1 MWVKPSRTRVSRLIQ
16 LQEVFMLHVVA
27 LKNTSV
33 RVSSLLI
40 IKSRNV
46 CKRHWTHHCLHSEK
60 QNRGIIQSFRMQM
73 MHRTGTGV
81 SLRKRPVCF
90 CRPRPNF
97 NNTQTEN
104 AGVQVWQ
111 LLETATSEYFLFL
124 IKLYM
129 STPRKTQWLQ
139 LEKNET
145 KAEKKESGL
154 QIDADILI
162 SSFVNK
168 DSRNEIQCNAKNKKI
183 KQDLFICK
191 IQ

>member
-16 LQEVFMLHVVA
+16 LQEIFMLHVVA

-46 CKRHWTHHCLHSEK
+46 CKRHWTHHCLYSEK

-73 MHRTGTGV
+73 MHRTGTGA

-104 AGVQVWQ
+104 AGVQVWR
-111 LLETATSEYFLFL
+111 LLETAISEYFYFQLN
-124 IKLYM
+124 
-129 STPRKTQWLQ
+129 STCQHHEKHSDCSWRKMRQRL
-139 LEKNET
+139 KRRR
-145 KAEKKESGL
+145 AGY
-154 QIDADILI
+154 
-162 SSFVNK
+162 
-168 DSRNEIQCNAKNKKI
+168 R
-183 KQDLFICK
+183 
-191 IQ
+191 